1 MTVRYIK
8 QNEQILFVQYRTKS
22 IQICDTMIEVT
33 ELAAGELKNLLEQ
46 ENKQDHALRIFVAG
60 MGCSGLSYGMTLD
73 DTKKDEDLELTS
85 NGVKLLMTS
94 EIQESLDGSE
104 IDYIDNEH
112 GKGFVINNPNA
123 PKCGSGCSC

>member
-1 MTVRYIK
+1 MV
-8 QNEQILFVQYRTKS
+8 
-22 IQICDTMIEVT
+22 EVT

-60 MGCSGLSYGMTLD
+60 MGCSGLSYGLTLD
-73 DTKKDEDLELTS
+73 DTKKEDDLETTS
-85 NGVKLLMTS
+85 NGVRLLMTS
-94 EIQESLDGSE
+94 DVHESLDGAE
-104 IDYIDNEH
+104 VDFVDNER

>member
-1 MTVRYIK
+1 
-8 QNEQILFVQYRTKS
+8 
-22 IQICDTMIEVT
+22 MIEVT

-46 ENKQDHALRIFVAG
+46 ENKQDHALRIFIAG

-73 DTKKDEDLELTS
+73 DTKKDDDLEMTS
-85 NGVKLLMTS
+85 NGVRLFMTS
-94 EIQESLDGSE
+94 EIQESLNGAE
-104 IDYIDNEH
+104 IDYIDNEQ

>member
-1 MTVRYIK
+1 
-8 QNEQILFVQYRTKS
+8 
-22 IQICDTMIEVT
+22 MIEVT

-46 ENKQDHALRIFVAG
+46 ENKQEHALRIFIAG

-73 DTKKDEDLELTS
+73 DTKKDDDLETTS
-85 NGVKLLMTS
+85 NGVRLLMTS
-94 EIQESLDGSE
+94 EIQESLDGAE
-104 IDYIDNEH
+104 IDYIDNEQ